1 MKKEKSGQKIRNTPQ
16 KQRGRER
23 AGLADKGLQK
33 AQKEL
38 EKALKKIE
46 RLEAQ
51 NAALRG
57 EGKVNR
63 EAKNSVFLDL
73 FKRKEYLVRLY
84 QDLHPDEGDITAD
97 DLTVVTL
104 ENVLT
109 LKRFNDLGFIR
120 GKENQKLLIMI
131 ESQSS
136 WSVNILFRTWSYLV
150 DTLMNYIINNGYN
163 LYSTPK
169 LELPDTETYIIYTGR
184 STPKIFTSG
193 KLEQDEE
200 GRYILSLSKEF
211 FRGKK
216 GSPELLAK
224 VIYLKNG
231 SGIIQEYI
239 RFSQIFDE
247 QMEKLKTDQDR
258 AKAIQ
263 EVFRICRKEKILMEY
278 LQHHQGEVEKIMMTM
293 VSPEYI
299 ERAEK
304 KTDKIRTTIEVMR
317 SLKHSDEEI
326 KNYLI
331 EKFHITPGYAQ
342 NCLDADW
349 EDED

>member
-1 MKKEKSGQKIRNTPQ
+1 M
-16 KQRGRER
+16 
-23 AGLADKGLQK
+23 ADKELQK
-33 AQKEL
+33 TQKEL

-51 NAALRG
+51 NAALQG
-57 EGKVNR
+57 NGKVNR
-63 EAKNSVFLDL
+63 ETKNSVFLDL
-73 FKRKEYLVRLY
+73 FRRKEYLIRLY
-84 QDLHPDEGDITAD
+84 RDIHPDDMETSED
-97 DLTVVTL
+97 DLTVVTID
-104 ENVLT
+104 NVFT
-109 LKRFNDLGFIR
+109 LKRYNDLGFMLGR
-120 GKENQKLLIMI
+120 QNQKLLVMV
-131 ESQSS
+131 ECQSS

-169 LELPDTETYIIYTGR
+169 LELPDIETYIIYTGK

-193 KLEQDEE
+193 ELEQDEE

-231 SGIIQEYI
+231 SGIVQEYI

-247 QMEKLKTDQDR
+247 QMAKLKTDQDR
-258 AKAIQ
+258 TKAIQ
-263 EVFRICRKEKILMEY
+263 EVFRICEKEKILTEY
-278 LQHHQGEVEKIMMTM
+278 LQQHRGEVEKIMMTM

-304 KTDKIRTTIEVMR
+304 KTDRIREAIESLREFGVSEDKIKEHLVR
-317 SLKHSDEEI
+317 
-326 KNYLI
+326 
-331 EKFHITPGYAQ
+331 KFNITPGYAQ
-342 NCLDADW
+342 NGLDADW

>member
-1 MKKEKSGQKIRNTPQ
+1 M
-16 KQRGRER
+16 
-23 AGLADKGLQK
+23 ADKELQK

-46 RLEAQ
+46 RLETQ

-73 FKRKEYLVRLY
+73 FRRKEYLVRLY
-84 QDLHPDEGDITAD
+84 QNLHPDEGDITAD

-131 ESQSS
+131 ESQSV
-136 WSVNILFRTWSYLV
+136 WTLNILIRLWDYLIS
-150 DTLMNYIINNGYN
+150 TLMDYFINNGYD
-163 LYSTPK
+163 LYNTPK
-169 LELPDTETYIIYTGR
+169 LEMPDVETYVVYTGK
-184 STPKIFTSG
+184 STPRLFSSG
-193 KLEQDEE
+193 RLESDEE
-200 GRYILSLSKEF
+200 GRYILSLNKEF
-211 FRGKK
+211 FGGVEGK
-216 GSPELLAK
+216 PELTAK
-224 VIYLKNG
+224 VISVKNG
-231 SGIIQEYI
+231 TGILEEYI
-239 RFSQIFDE
+239 RFSQIFDRE
-247 QMEKLKTDQDR
+247 MAGCKTDQEK

-263 EVFRICRKEKILMEY
+263 KVFKVCEQEKVLTEY
-278 LQHHQGEVEKIMMTM
+278 LEQHRGEVEKIMMTM

-299 ERAEK
+299 EKAAK
-304 KTDKIRTTIEVMR
+304 KTENIRVTIKGLR
-317 SLKHSDEEI
+317 SFGISEEEI
-326 KNYLI
+326 QKYLVS
-331 EKFHITPGYAQ
+331 EFNITPGYAQ